1 MKAPREQWT
10 SRVAFILAAAGS
22 AVGLG
27 NIWRFPYLAGTNGG
41 AAFLIIY
48 LALIALIGYPLV
60 VTEVTLG
67 QKSHKNAIG
76 TFKALAADTPWWVVG
91 ALGVLAGFVI
101 LSFYS
106 VVGGWSIA
114 YFFKAITGGLTTGTE
129 FGAVF
134 GGLISSSGE
143 PLLWHAAFMLLTIGI
158 IATGV
163 VKGIDRG
170 VRVLMPALFVLLLIL
185 VIRSIT
191 LPGAGEGLAFYL
203 KPDFS
208 NFTANSLLD
217 AVGQAFFSL
226 SLGMGCMITYG
237 SYMRDSD
244 TVGDNAGWVV
254 GLDTIIAV
262 LAGFAIFPAVFALGG
277 DPSSVPGLTFITLPG
292 VFAEMPGG

>member
-27 NIWRFPYLAGTNGG
+27 NIWRFPYVVGTNGG

-48 LALIALIGYPLV
+48 LAIIALIGYPMM

-67 QKSHKNAIG
+67 QKTHKNAIG
-76 TFKALAADTPWWVVG
+76 TFKALAADTPWWIVG

-114 YFFKAITGGLTTGTE
+114 YFFKSITGSLTEGTE
-129 FGAVF
+129 FGDVF
-134 GGLISSSGE
+134 GSLISSAGE
-143 PLLWHAAFMLLTIGI
+143 PVIWHAVFMILTMGI

-170 VRVLMPALFVLLLIL
+170 VRILMPALFVLLIIL
-185 VIRSIT
+185 VIRSLT
-191 LPGAGEGLAFYL
+191 LPGAGEGLGFYL

-208 NFTANSLLD
+208 SFTAQSLLG
-217 AVGQAFFSL
+217 AVGQAFFTL

-244 TVGDNAGWVV
+244 TIGDNAGWVV
-254 GLDTIIAV
+254 GLDTLIAV
-262 LAGFAIFPAVFALGG
+262 LAGFAIFPAVLPSAATRPQ
-277 DPSSVPGLTFITLPG
+277 DPV
-292 VFAEMPGG
+292 